1 MSLRLGTRGSTLA
14 LAQAEF
20 VATLLGGAEVVP
32 IATDDGEPGDKSR
45 FVRGVE
51 RALLDGEADLG
62 VHSAK
67 DLPGELPDGLALV
80 GVGPREDPADA
91 FVGNAASLAD
101 LPDGARLGTSSL
113 RRRSQLLAARPD
125 LEITD
130 LRGNVDSRLRKLDSD
145 ELDGIVL
152 AAAGLARLGRDD
164 AISFRFGADAMV
176 PAAGQGSLALEAR
189 SDHEAAATAAASITD
204 RQALIELTAERA
216 VVSALGASCQTPVGV
231 CARHMDGTLALAAFA
246 GMPDGSESI
255 RDAVRGDPDQP
266 GAVAVALIERLRSA
280 GVEEVLARAEAA
292 G

>member
-62 VHSAK
+62 IHSAK

-130 LRGNVDSRLRKLDSD
+130 LRGNVDTRLRRLDSG

>member
-62 VHSAK
+62 IHSAK

-130 LRGNVDSRLRKLDSD
+130 LRGNVDTRLRKLDSD

-280 GVEEVLARAEAA
+280 GVEEVLERAEAA

>member
-62 VHSAK
+62 IHSAK

-91 FVGNAASLAD
+91 FVGDAASLAD

-113 RRRSQLLAARPD
+113 RRRSPLLAARPD

-130 LRGNVDSRLRKLDSD
+130 LRGNVDTRLRRLDSG

-164 AISFRFGADAMV
+164 AISFRFGADEMV
-176 PAAGQGSLALEAR
+176 PAAGQGALALEAR
-189 SDHEAAATAAASITD
+189 NDHEAAATAAASITD
-204 RQALIELTAERA
+204 REALIELTAERA
-216 VVSALGASCQTPVGV
+216 VVSVLGASCQTPVGV

-280 GVEEVLARAEAA
+280 GVEEVLERAEAA